1 MEQSNVFGNVYGNVC
16 CVDPGPNL
24 MQRKQTTW
32 EEDSE
37 SAPPWLKRDSQ
48 MFPLTAPVKAFSLCE
63 LDKIASPMCI
73 LSSVEKSLFVLNFVV
88 TTGTLPKV
96 TVAKLRGERRG
107 KAQHHPSLM
116 TSTSQSVME

>member
-1 MEQSNVFGNVYGNVC
+1 METSVALTL
-16 CVDPGPNL
+16 DPT
-24 MQRKQTTW
+24 QCSETQTME
-32 EEDSE
+32 EEDLE
-37 SAPPWLKRDSQ
+37 SLPPSLKRDSQ
-48 MFPLTAPVKAFSLCE
+48 LFPLTAPVKAFSLCE

-116 TSTSQSVME
+116 TSTFQSVIE